1 MESCN
6 TKQTNP
12 TPMKLKIYS
21 IALAA
26 IAFSALVAQD
36 SATTKTT
43 TVNPDGSSQTTV
55 KTTTA
60 TGTITEYVPGTTFI
74 VKEETGPVTYSYGKK
89 VAYVTKSGTVITEND
104 LKTRIRV
111 GVPVSVQYVTEGSNR
126 VISRVVVDD

>member
-1 MESCN
+1 
-6 TKQTNP
+6 
-12 TPMKLKIYS
+12 MKLKIYS